1 MVLTYRNFQFQY
13 SSQLN
18 GWLHAP
24 LQGWTDS
31 DWGGDIDTSRSTSG
45 MLFTFAGGAIAWRS
59 KRQTSVALSST
70 EAEYVAAA
78 LTAKEGIWIKTII
91 EELDI
96 FKLSEILITD
106 QNKHIRARHHFI
118 REPVAAKEMILQYT
132 STTTMWADFL
142 TKPVSSQKHWLCC
155 SKIGLSLLNPKKK

>member
-1 MVLTYRNFQFQY
+1 
-13 SSQLN
+13 
-18 GWLHAP
+18 
-24 LQGWTDS
+24 
-31 DWGGDIDTSRSTSG
+31 
-45 MLFTFAGGAIAWRS
+45 MLLTFAGGAIAWRS

-78 LTAKEGIWIKTII
+78 LTTKEGIWIKTII

-96 FKLSEILITD
+96 FKLSEMKIYCDNQSCIKLAENPKITD

-118 REPVAAKEMILQYT
+118 RELVAAKEMILQYT